1 VEDAD
6 VGNGF
11 NLYEAVGGKS
21 TCRKL
26 SSAFYG
32 RVARDP
38 VLRPYFPG
46 KTLKCAI
53 EAFAAFLAQFLGGP
67 SEDAQRRWWLSLR
80 ESHLRFKIGQR
91 ERDAWMKNM
100 IEALDDVQL
109 EEPARSA
116 LRRFFERSSAYIVN
130 IEETPAAADDRDR
143 ASGDRMRPGEGVRI
157 GEGMRPGDRTRRGE
171 RERLGELG
179 RSSSR
184 LEQEIGRRWNAQRLL
199 DEAVDA
205 IRRWDAERAIALAE
219 AEALQTHFERNRS
232 VFAALLALMIRS
244 GERTLLDHVHGRLSA
259 IPTLAREHYS
269 GRTLLHEAAAAGS
282 VSTVEL
288 LLRLGA
294 DADAGGSHT
303 ALYCVGNECS
313 TPGGAAVVRV
323 LVQAGANVDVR
334 SRAKQCTALHMAAR
348 RGNVEVAE
356 ALLDCGADIE
366 ARDSLGET
374 PLRRAVNC
382 DKTDVAALLL
392 SRGANRHSRGSKNL
406 TPSSA
411 ARSGAM
417 RRIFQP

>member
-6 VGNGF
+6 LGNGF
-11 NLYEAVGGKS
+11 NLYEAVGGRA

-100 IEALDDVQL
+100 IGALDDVQVG
-109 EEPARSA
+109 EPARST
-116 LRRFFERSSAYIVN
+116 LRRFFKRSSAYIVN
-130 IEETPAAADDRDR
+130 VGEAPAAAEDWDRR
-143 ASGDRMRPGEGVRI
+143 S
-157 GEGMRPGDRTRRGE
+157 GDRTRGE
-171 RERLGELG
+171 REQAGKREK
-179 RSSSR
+179 SSSR
-184 LEQEIGRRWNAQRLL
+184 LDQEIARRWHAQRLL
-199 DEAVDA
+199 DQAVDA

-219 AEALQTHFERNRS
+219 SEALQTHFERNRS

-244 GERTLLDHVHGRLSA
+244 GERTLLDYVHGRLSA
-259 IPTLAREHYS
+259 IPALAREHYS

-382 DKTDVAALLL
+382 DKTEVAALLL
-392 SRGANRHSRGSKNL
+392 SRGADRRSRGSRNL

-411 ARSGAM
+411 ARSSAM